1 MKIKFFILIIL
12 ASLLVVAIS
21 SVICYQYNVFK
32 KNEQNKEILNTYYNQ
47 KVEQF
52 EQENKSAQDVDVV
65 FLGDSI
71 TDGCDLKTYYP
82 NYNALNRGI
91 GGDTTF
97 GLEKRLKVS
106 AYDVN
111 PKVVVMLIG
120 ANNYKTMFENYEDIV
135 KDIQENLPN
144 SKLVLI
150 SLTALGKDFGHLN
163 PQLQENNKK
172 IKEIAD
178 ENNLIYVDMFTPL
191 FDTETQKMF
200 DDLSEDGVHPND
212 KGYNIIS
219 KEINLILSMLL
230 HK

>member
-1 MKIKFFILIIL
+1 MKIKFVILIIL